1 MSSYH
6 ICMHIIIVNGCMF
19 KRLYSLISCNKCL
32 SENNA
37 TILQM
42 SRFSETHGDGIT
54 LTHNRT
60 VAERPLYD
68 YNNLVLSENPLET
81 GKPFTIRCLELAV
94 IIFCV

>member
-1 MSSYH
+1 
-6 ICMHIIIVNGCMF
+6 MF

-94 IIFCV
+94 IILCV

>member
-19 KRLYSLISCNKCL
+19 KCLYSLISCNKCL

-60 VAERPLYD
+60 VAERTHYD

-81 GKPFTIRCLELAV
+81 GKPFTIRCLEFNYFV
-94 IIFCV
+94 SH